1 MSQRVGELLS
11 SLEPDALESVR
22 VNATGDAWETFL
34 PMDRI
39 VYDTDGDGIVDT
51 AERIEIIVRVRSSDY
66 PSGLTKGTVVYIG
79 GATGNRPY
87 VLKADASDES
97 TSSKTLGIVVAD
109 IAGNADGTVAI
120 NGTLHDLA
128 LPTTTYTDGDSLWLS
143 ETAGEFVVNPPPAEP
158 AHSVFIGWVAR
169 AHPTQGRI
177 ILHIQNGYE
186 LNELHGVKI
195 TGIPANGEVLTYQ
208 TSTGLWE
215 NKPASGGGGVEILGE
230 EFTDVAVTNTTGNA
244 VSVIVPASKLATNGD
259 SLRVQAV
266 MSVSRS
272 AGTATI
278 APEFGANAIGSFTS
292 ATSTLSVEVL
302 IIRTSSTAF
311 RAMLTGGTALTTS
324 YTEVTGLASGWF
336 DSARTFEFVL
346 TSNNAGCTIT
356 SRFGK
361 VEFLPSA

>member
-34 PMDRI
+34 PMDRT

-143 ETAGEFVVNPPPAEP
+143 ETAGQFVVNTPPAEP

-177 ILHIQNGYE
+177 VLHIQNGYE

-195 TGIPANGEVLTYQ
+195 TGTPANGEVLTYQ

-215 NKPASGGGGVEILGE
+215 NARRRRSLYQTGTTVEVEKTASDVLTVSIPAGLMSANGDAIKASIFGSNVDPTCKVEFWFGGTKRANYDTLGSGQWTLDIEL
-230 EFTDVAVTNTTGNA
+230 FRSSNTTMNGRFSLIGENGGLVDLSLISFGSINLTTTA
-244 VSVIVPASKLATNGD
+244 YNFVIRLDSTAGD
-259 SLRVQAV
+259 IIDLR
-266 MSVSRS
+266 
-272 AGTATI
+272 TAT
-278 APEFGANAIGSFTS
+278 
-292 ATSTLSVEVL
+292 
-302 IIRTSSTAF
+302 
-311 RAMLTGGTALTTS
+311 
-324 YTEVTGLASGWF
+324 
-336 DSARTFEFVL
+336 
-346 TSNNAGCTIT
+346 
-356 SRFGK
+356 
-361 VEFLPSA
+361 VEFLPSP